1 MAAQSTFGGTRLS
14 GISVTS
20 PRKKVGA
27 TIAYVLLAGIALV
40 FLAPLLWVLIASF
53 DSDASLSAGL
63 PASPSLDNFGAVL
76 TYETTIL
83 PMANGLLMCVGS
95 AFVTVVVAT
104 LAAYPLSRYQ
114 LRFNRSFLY
123 IILFATGLPITAV
136 MVPVYTLFVQLN
148 LLDSMA
154 GTALF
159 LSATSLPFAIWLT
172 KGFMD
177 SVPVSLEEA
186 AWVDG
191 ASGMQ
196 ALRTIVIPLMLPGMA
211 VVSIFVFILA
221 WGNFFVPFILLTDPA
236 KQPIAVSIFN
246 FFGQNGQV
254 AYGQLAAYS
263 LIYSLPVVVLYL
275 VVSKTFGTFALS
287 GAIKG

>member
-1 MAAQSTFGGTRLS
+1 MAAQATLTGRRVGL
-14 GISVTS
+14 SVTS
-20 PRKKVGA
+20 PRKRVSA
-27 TIAYVLLAGIALV
+27 TIAYLLLGAIALM
-40 FLAPLLWVLIASF
+40 FLAPLLWVVLASVNEN
-53 DSDASLSAGL
+53 ATLSAEM
-63 PASPSLDNFGAVL
+63 PSSVSFANFAAVL
-76 TYETTIL
+76 TWDQTIL
-83 PMANGLLMCVGS
+83 PLLNGLLMCVGS
-95 AFVTVVVAT
+95 AAVTVVVAT

-123 IILFATGLPITAV
+123 IILFATGLPVTAI
-136 MVPVYTLFVQLN
+136 MVPVYSLFVQLN
-148 LLDSMA
+148 LLDSLP

-177 SVPVSLEEA
+177 GVPVSLEEA
-186 AWVDG
+186 AWTDG
-191 ASGMQ
+191 ASGLQ
-196 ALRTIVIPLMLPGMA
+196 ALRTVVVPLMLPGMA

-221 WGNFFVPFILLTDPA
+221 WGNFFVPFILLTDPV
-236 KQPIAVSIFN
+236 KQPISVSIFN

-263 LIYSLPVVVLYL
+263 IIYSMPVVVLYL